1 MAMKI
6 RTILVGLLLAC
17 GITAFGQETFKCKI
31 VNKEYDIFMQLN
43 LYEENV
49 TIPGQEILGATYGYL
64 KKNTD
69 SRVWMIT
76 GVEISN
82 DGKKANIEL
91 VNDYGSEDLTA
102 ELRLLNDGTYQLK
115 QMEGSTLKVASKSK
129 WLKLPKIL
137 IFNK

>member
-1 MAMKI
+1 
-6 RTILVGLLLAC
+6 
-17 GITAFGQETFKCKI
+17 
-31 VNKEYDIFMQLN
+31 
-43 LYEENV
+43 
-49 TIPGQEILGATYGYL
+49 
-64 KKNTD
+64 
-69 SRVWMIT
+69 MIT